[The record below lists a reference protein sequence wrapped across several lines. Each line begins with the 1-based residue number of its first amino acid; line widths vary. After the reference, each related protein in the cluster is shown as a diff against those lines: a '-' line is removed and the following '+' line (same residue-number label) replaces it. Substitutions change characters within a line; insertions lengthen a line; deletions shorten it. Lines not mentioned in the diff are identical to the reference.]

1 MKRTQT
7 KTKRVKL
14 KNTIT
19 FFRNL
24 IRKSKQPLAIY
35 RYQLLSSLFYL

>member
-1 MKRTQT
+1 MIQHSKTRKKNANQKKRD
-7 KTKRVKL
+7 KL

-24 IRKSKQPLAIY
+24 IRKSKQPYQPAIY
-35 RYQLLSSLFYL
+35 